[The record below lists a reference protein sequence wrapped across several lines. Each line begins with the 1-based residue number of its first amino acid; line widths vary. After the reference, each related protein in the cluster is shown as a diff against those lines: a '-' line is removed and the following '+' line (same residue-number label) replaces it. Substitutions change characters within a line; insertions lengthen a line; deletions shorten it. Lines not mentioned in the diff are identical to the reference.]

1 MPELDGFETFKQ
13 MKNIHPKVKAI
24 FILGYSETPAIQGL
38 IEHNNVLF
46 IRKPI
51 NVVKLTKKI
60 IEILGN
66 D

>member
-13 MKNIHPKVKAI
+13 MKNIHPKVKVI
-24 FILGYSETPAIQGL
+24 FISGYSESPAIQGL
-38 IEHNNVLF
+38 IDQNSVLF
-46 IRKPI
+46 MRKPI

-60 IEILGN
+60 AGILGN